1 MKKLIKNLP
10 SSFFSPLV
18 QLILFIIFLTCRWKI
33 YNIDA
38 LKNARQNP
46 RPVLLCCWHSRFV
59 LVSRY
64 FKKISLPVWAISST
78 HRDSEIMAS
87 ILYKWGFQ
95 LIKGSSTRG
104 WRNVLKSMMHL
115 YKNNDSII
123 AITNDGPK
131 GPPHVAKQGSIS
143 LAIKKKVQIIAVS
156 GTASQYYSLPSWD
169 QTKIP
174 KLFSTIHIQFSR
186 PFSGL
191 KEASN
196 EIKEVS
202 EFIETNSTILNN
214 KVNK

>member
-78 HRDSEIMAS
+78 HRDSEIMAN

-104 WRNVLKSMMHL
+104 WSNVLKSMIRL
-115 YKNNDSII
+115 FENKNSII
-123 AITNDGPK
+123 AMTNDGPK
-131 GPPHVAKQGSIS
+131 GPPHIAKKGSVS
-143 LAIKKKVQIIAVS
+143 LALKKNVQIIAVS
-156 GTASQYYSLPSWD
+156 GTASKYYSLPSWD

-174 KLFSTIHIQFSR
+174 KLFSTIHIQFSH
-186 PFSGL
+186 PFSGICDS
-191 KEASN
+191 AS
-196 EIKEVS
+196 EVEEVS
-202 EFIETNSTILNN
+202 QFIEQNFISLNN
-214 KVNK
+214 KIK

>member
-1 MKKLIKNLP
+1 MKKIIKKLP
-10 SSFFSPLV
+10 SSLFSPIV
-18 QLILFIIFLTCRWKI
+18 QSLLFVVFLTCRWKI
-33 YNIDA
+33 HNVKELYTA
-38 LKNARQNP
+38 RKNHQP
-46 RPVLLCCWHSRFV
+46 ILLCCWHSQFI
-59 LVSRY
+59 LISRY
-64 FKKISLPVWAISST
+64 FKKISLPVWAVSST